1 MEISV
6 RIPACASTPASNSR
20 TACSEEGRNVVV
32 SAVNVTFGVM
42 YKPDSPTIQ
51 LSMTSGEQN

>member
-1 MEISV
+1 
-6 RIPACASTPASNSR
+6 
-20 TACSEEGRNVVV
+20 
-32 SAVNVTFGVM
+32 VNVTFGVM